1 MTSVNEI
8 LDQQIELHR
17 SLVDLLSEESRVIV
31 RGDTSALANL
41 VQAKGEL
48 AAKVQGLEIER
59 RSLVKSGRLGDPDPE
74 KKTELYRLI
83 TQAQDLAE
91 TNAHL
96 LKLSLEYIQVQ
107 LHAVMGLNQSG
118 PYSRQG
124 KEDFNYDAAMLSREV

>member
-1 MTSVNEI
+1 MRNANQI
-8 LDQQIELHR
+8 MDQQIQLHR

-31 RGDTSALANL
+31 KGDTAALAGL

-59 RSLVKSGRLGDPDPE
+59 RSLERKGQLDDPDPE
-74 KKTELYRLI
+74 KKAALYRLI
-83 TQAQDLAE
+83 TQAQELTE

-107 LHAVMGLNQSG
+107 LHALMGLNQSG
-118 PYSRQG
+118 PYSRSG
-124 KEDFNYDAAMLSREV
+124 KEDFNYDAAVLSREV